1 MFYYLV
7 NCEPGIYADDTHLT
21 YAGSDEDNIQ
31 FHLNQDLEWCSQLA
45 ESKQTYSKYDE
56 SRIQVMLIGSKRRLS
71 IISTIP
77 NRNFY

>member
-45 ESKQTYSKYDE
+45 ESKQTYS
-56 SRIQVMLIGSKRRLS
+56 
-71 IISTIP
+71 
-77 NRNFY
+77 